1 MNILI
6 IDDHPLTCQGLAG
19 LLTATQPDCHVRSVH
34 SAEQAMHALTR
45 AAAWPEPDWL
55 FLDIHLPD
63 DPNFSFFH
71 HICQTDWIDRT
82 ILISGEP
89 ENQLIGT
96 ALAAGARGFIPKTA
110 DPNLVTQ
117 GFTRIL
123 AGDFY
128 LPPDLARQMQ
138 SASTNLASVKS
149 LSPRLLQVQNQLLQ
163 GASNKIIARELN
175 LSAHTVKQYVSSVLA
190 YHGVASRLTL
200 VLKFSR

>member
-19 LLTATQPDCHVRSVH
+19 LLTATQADCHVRSVH
-34 SAEQAMHALTR
+34 SAAQAMEALTQV
-45 AAAWPEPDWL
+45 PEPDWL

-63 DPNFSFFH
+63 DPSFSFFH
-71 HICQTDWIDRT
+71 HICQTEWIDRT

-117 GFTRIL
+117 GFARIL

-128 LPPDLARQMQ
+128 LPPDLAQQMQ
-138 SASTNLASVKS
+138 TSAANLAAIKS
-149 LSPRLLQVQNQLLQ
+149 LSPRLVQVQDQLLQ